1 MTYLLLTCI
10 TFLGLAVVVLRLAQS
25 RRLKLAQQQF
35 YSGLDDQP
43 PQFQLRSGQGDS
55 GLPAN
60 AIPIKARQYFF
71 SPAESSFY
79 AELVAAL
86 AGSSY
91 RIFPDVRLDQI
102 FQGTDLAPDAQ
113 TAASLRQQTV
123 DFLVLEL
130 PEFRPLLG
138 LSLTHQPQ
146 SVRRSPHSDQSTTQL
161 AFLSARLPLLHVDAR
176 HVMDADELQK
186 LMRPYLMQI

>member
-1 MTYLLLTCI
+1 MTYVLLTLI
-10 TFLGLAVVVLRLAQS
+10 ALLGLWFVLRLAQV
-25 RRLKLAQQQF
+25 RRPKLAQPQSF
-35 YSGLDDQP
+35 GGPDEQP
-43 PQFQLRSGQGDS
+43 PQYKLGGGHGDS

-60 AIPIKARQYFF
+60 ALPIKARQYFF

-91 RIFPDVRLDQI
+91 RIFPDVRLDHI
-102 FQGTDLAPDAQ
+102 FQDNEVAPSPQ
-113 TAASLRQQTV
+113 TAASLHQQTV

-146 SVRRSPHSDQSTTQL
+146 SLRRSPHSDQTTTQL
-161 AFLSARLPLLHVDAR
+161 AFLSARLPLLQVDAR
-176 HVMDADELQK
+176 QATDADELQK